1 MPKVRVR
8 FVCSGNTCRS
18 PMAEGVLRRRLAERG
33 LAACFEVDSAGLEA
47 SRLGQP
53 PDPRA
58 IDRALARGTDIGGR
72 RARRFSDR
80 DFDRFDLIL
89 AMDRGHEDALRRR
102 RPTGARAEL
111 HLFLAYAGRG
121 TGRTEVPD
129 PFPGTLADY
138 DLALDLIEPGMD
150 GVIAALKRDFP

>member
-1 MPKVRVR
+1 MPKVRVL

-18 PMAEGVLRRRLAERG
+18 PMAEGVLRHRLAERG
-33 LAACFEVDSAGLEA
+33 LAARFEADSAGLEA
-47 SRLGQP
+47 VRLGRP

-58 IDRALARGTDIGGR
+58 VDRAAARGTDIGGR
-72 RARRFSDR
+72 RARRFSDP

-89 AMDRGHEDALRRR
+89 AMDRGHLDELRGR
-102 RPTGARAEL
+102 RPTGARAEV
-111 HLFLAYAGRG
+111 HLFLAYAGRE

-129 PFPGTLADY
+129 PFPGALADY